1 MGYDMRL
8 NVTRSATSI
17 LYSAILYFHC
27 IIFALGMV
35 ESTFSGYELMK
46 VISPTTAIISLLIA
60 GVLAT
65 IKKVSLYTKKYCIA
79 IATVA
84 ALCFLFI
91 QFSFLFHMQVNFD
104 LGSLDNNPF
113 TLSLYAIFMFT
124 CFSAITIKAFHK
136 NIKINEMKKIKLVV
150 FIVVLIGS
158 TVWHQSSL
166 NLVRTQDANAREKIH
181 LLETMIN
188 RSLASQKKALAR
200 IKTRVEK
207 VSFEDFMRLINI
219 DSKNYISDYNI
230 IKGVLVLDNEL
241 NYISGDNF
249 SSSFYLN
256 GMLEKPTIKL
266 WLKRDKEEVQF
277 AANSLTLDSDIPILM
292 FLAPVK
298 LANQSRF
305 YILNLLDM
313 NLLLEKSYL
322 KYLSRYDTYL
332 ELTPN
337 VYFSV
342 DYKNKTQ
349 SDLNKLT
356 SRYNHFITEKINVMG
371 LVEHNVYTFI
381 NDYEAI
387 HIDTIIDQLILW
399 FTFLFIF
406 IFVLVA
412 DSSRALEFSTKHDE
426 LTGLLRLK
434 ALEEEFL
441 QLSSVRGYSNFATVI
456 VKLDFYE
463 EIHNSLGYEI
473 SDKILKKASERI
485 SINVDNR
492 VLISKG
498 INDSFVLYFTD
509 TTPAILE
516 QKIEALILDLSKAY
530 CIDTFDFN
538 LTASAGVVF
547 YQTPELF
554 NFKLNLQQANIA
566 LEKSTELGGNQ
577 IHFYQQ
583 IMDDKHSEKIIIR
596 NNLHTALKNNEL
608 EVFYQP
614 IHNLNGNQIVG
625 VEALVR
631 WCCNGEWISPAKFI
645 PVAETTGQIVQ
656 VGKQVLNQVLHDIKK
671 HSQLQNI
678 TVAVNFS
685 TKQIIKDNFSI
696 DLLHLLTQ
704 NNITYKNFTVEV
716 TESSFQE
723 KTSIEK
729 TLLELINSGLNVA
742 IDDFGT
748 GFSSLSYLANQPAN
762 IIKIDR
768 EFTLGAD
775 KDTKERKLLDTII
788 KVCYDLG
795 KKVVVEGVED
805 EKLITHLSRYK
816 GIRIQGYFF
825 SKPLPIDHLIE
836 YIRVAQYK

>member
-1 MGYDMRL
+1 MRFK
-8 NVTRSATSI
+8 VTRSATSI

-27 IIFALGMV
+27 IIFTLGMA

-46 VISPTTAIISLLIA
+46 VISPVTAIASLLIA
-60 GVLAT
+60 VALAT
-65 IKKVSLYTKKYCIA
+65 IKKLSLNKKKYCILIA
-79 IATVA
+79 IVT

-91 QFSFLFHMQVNFD
+91 QFSFLFHMKVNLD
-104 LGSLDNNPF
+104 LGRLDNNPF
-113 TLSLYAIFMFT
+113 TLSLCAIFIFT

-136 NIKINEMKKIKLVV
+136 NIQINEMKKIKLVV

-166 NLVRTQDANAREKIH
+166 NLVKTQDTNAREKIH
-181 LLETMIN
+181 LMETMIN
-188 RSLASQKKALAR
+188 RSLISQKKALAR
-200 IKTRVEK
+200 IKSRVEK
-207 VSFEDFMRLINI
+207 VRFEDFMRLINI

-230 IKGVLVLDNEL
+230 IKGILVLDSEL

-256 GMLEKPTIKL
+256 GMLDKPTIRS
-266 WLKRDKEEVQF
+266 WIKRDVEEVQF

-292 FLAPVK
+292 FLASIK
-298 LANQSRF
+298 LADQSHF
-305 YILNLLDM
+305 YIVNLLDM

-322 KYLSRYDTYL
+322 KYLSQYDTYL

-337 VYFSV
+337 IYFSI
-342 DYKNKTQ
+342 DYKNETQ
-349 SDLNKLT
+349 VDLNNLT
-356 SRYNHFITEKINVMG
+356 SRYNHFITEKINVMD

-381 NDYEAI
+381 NDYKAI
-387 HIDTIIDQLILW
+387 HIDTIIEQLILW
-399 FTFLFIF
+399 LTFLFTF

-412 DSSRALEFSTKHDE
+412 DSSRVLEFKERHDE

-441 QLSSVRGYSNFATVI
+441 KLWSVRGYSDFSVVI
-456 VKLDFYE
+456 IKLDFFE
-463 EIHNSLGYEI
+463 EIHNSLGYET
-473 SDKILKKASERI
+473 SDKILKKASEKI
-485 SINVDNR
+485 SKNIDNQ

-498 INDSFVLYFTD
+498 INDSFVLYFTN
-509 TTPAILE
+509 TSPATLE
-516 QKIEALILDLSKAY
+516 QKIEALIVDLSKAY
-530 CIDTFDFN
+530 CIDTFEFN
-538 LTASAGVVF
+538 LTASAGVVH
-547 YQTPELF
+547 YQTSELF
-554 NFKLNLQQANIA
+554 DFKLNLQQANIA
-566 LEKSTELGGNQ
+566 LEKSIDLGGNQ
-577 IHFYQQ
+577 VHFYHQS
-583 IMDDKHSEKIIIR
+583 MDDKHNEIVTIR
-596 NNLHTALKNNEL
+596 NNLHIALKNNEL

-614 IHNLNGNQIVG
+614 IHNLNGNQIIG

-631 WCCNGEWISPAKFI
+631 WSCNDEWISPAKFI

-656 VGKQVLNQVLHDIKK
+656 VGKQVLDKVLHDIKK
-671 HSQLQNI
+671 YSQLQNI

-685 TKQIIKDNFSI
+685 TKQIIKDNFLI
-696 DLLHLLTQ
+696 DLLYLLTQ
-704 NNITYKNFTVEV
+704 NNITYNNFTVEV

-729 TLLELINSGLNVA
+729 TLRELINSGLNVA

-768 EFTLGAD
+768 EFTLGAY

-816 GIRIQGYFF
+816 DIRIQGYFF
-825 SKPLPIDHLIE
+825 SKPLPVDQLIE
-836 YIRVAQYK
+836 YIRDAQY